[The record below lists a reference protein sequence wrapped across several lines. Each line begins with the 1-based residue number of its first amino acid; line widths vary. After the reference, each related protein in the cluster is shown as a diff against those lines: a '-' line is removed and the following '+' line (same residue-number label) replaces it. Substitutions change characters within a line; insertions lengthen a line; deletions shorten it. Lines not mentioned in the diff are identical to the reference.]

1 MLVVDD
7 EYIIATDLRQGLAE
21 RGATVIGPVPSVEKA
36 IVLILSG
43 THLDGAILDVNLQG
57 QMVFPVADLL
67 LERSVP
73 FLFMTGYDQSV
84 IPERFKAIVRCEKP
98 LQLEVLCRTMT
109 GILARD
115 T

>member
-1 MLVVDD
+1 M
-7 EYIIATDLRQGLAE
+7 
-21 RGATVIGPVPSVEKA
+21 
-36 IVLILSG
+36 
-43 THLDGAILDVNLQG
+43 
-57 QMVFPVADLL
+57 ADLL

-84 IPERFKAIVRCEKP
+84 IPERFKAIVRCEKL

-109 GILARD
+109 GILAPD

>member
-1 MLVVDD
+1 M
-7 EYIIATDLRQGLAE
+7 
-21 RGATVIGPVPSVEKA
+21 PSVEKA

-57 QMVFPVADLL
+57 QMVFPVAHLL

-109 GILARD
+109 EF
-115 T
+115 

>member
-43 THLDGAILDVNLQG
+43 THLDGAILDI
-57 QMVFPVADLL
+57 
-67 LERSVP
+67 
-73 FLFMTGYDQSV
+73 T
-84 IPERFKAIVRCEKP
+84 FKAR
-98 LQLEVLCRTMT
+98 
-109 GILARD
+109 
-115 T
+115 